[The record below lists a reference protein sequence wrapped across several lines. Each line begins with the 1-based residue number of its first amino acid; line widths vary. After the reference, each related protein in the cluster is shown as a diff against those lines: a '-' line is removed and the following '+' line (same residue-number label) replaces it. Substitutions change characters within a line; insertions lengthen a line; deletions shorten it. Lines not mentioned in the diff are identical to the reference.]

1 MRIII
6 IGAGGFIGSYLT
18 KELTSEHQ
26 VLPIYKDQVDL
37 FDNET
42 VKNLLTAVQ
51 ADVVINCLTFGG
63 KENLQNK
70 DAYDVARNLSL
81 FYNFHSNSNLF
92 KNYINI
98 ASGIEGTD
106 ANNAYTFSKK
116 AIYSFVKEDPKY
128 INLRLF
134 GCFGNTENETRL
146 LKRFLAS
153 TETFKIIDDRKFDYI
168 SIQDFYNI
176 IKFTLSNLGT
186 ITSLYNTI
194 DCVYSEKIKLSQFL
208 DYFCDINNL
217 EKNFIVES
225 IGNNDYTGNST
236 ALDNL
241 KKHHALRLYGLAH
254 GLKVYV

>member
-1 MRIII
+1 MRIVI

-18 KELTSEHQ
+18 KELTSAHQ

-63 KENLQNK
+63 KENLQSK

-98 ASGIEGTD
+98 GSGIEGTD
-106 ANNAYTFSKK
+106 TNNAYAFSKRT
-116 AIYSFVKEDPKY
+116 IYDIIRKDAKY

-134 GCFGNTENETRL
+134 GCFGNTEYETRL

-153 TETFKIIDDRKFDYI
+153 TEPFKLIDDRKFDYI

-176 IKFTLSNLGT
+176 IKFVLSNLQT
-186 ITSLYNTI
+186 VTSLYQTI
-194 DCVYSEKIKLSQFL
+194 DCVYPEKIKLSEFL

-225 IGNNDYTGNST
+225 TGNTDYTGNST